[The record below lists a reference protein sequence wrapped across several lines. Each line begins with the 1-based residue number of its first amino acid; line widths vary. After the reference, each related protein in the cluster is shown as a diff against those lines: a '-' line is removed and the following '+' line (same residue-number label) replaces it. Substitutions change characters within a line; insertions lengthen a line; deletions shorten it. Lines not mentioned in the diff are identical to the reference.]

1 MSIGSAGLCPAVSCP
16 TWHHCV
22 SLWQETFRKQFPV
35 RLDTIAFLSDRK
47 LFASS
52 FLSGLTPLRFTPTG
66 NFSQA
71 VFLTP
76 WLLCASPQQETPLSC
91 EIVKK
96 NIGYTFPHVF
106 RVPKRG
112 FHSYIDFFLSIGH
125 GQGMDSVFWLYP
137 PFFFS
142 FYKIWFS
149 WHFLDIIFSL
159 FFLLLLFSVKSQ
171 FTIFLPVDKWISP
184 KIPMVSFVIFLFP
197 PFRPCLFTV
206 IHKFLCISPVDTFLF
221 PANCLYVW
229 FSFRGY
235 EQHVNNSV
243 KK

>member
-1 MSIGSAGLCPAVSCP
+1 MSIGAAGLCPAVSYP
-16 TWHHCV
+16 AWHYCV
-22 SLWQETFRKQFPV
+22 SFRQETFSP
-35 RLDTIAFLSDRK
+35 
-47 LFASS
+47 
-52 FLSGLTPLRFTPTG
+52 
-66 NFSQA
+66 A

-76 WLLCASPQQETPLSC
+76 WLLCASPQQETSPSC

-112 FHSYIDFFLSIGH
+112 FHSYIDFLLSIGH

-149 WHFLDIIFSL
+149 WHFLDIIFFL

-171 FTIFLPVDKWISP
+171 FTIFLPVDKWMSP

-197 PFRPCLFTV
+197 PFRPYLFTV

-221 PANCLYVW
+221 PANCLYMW
-229 FSFRGY
+229 FSFLSY
-235 EQHVNNSV
+235 EQYVNNSV
-243 KK
+243 KKWGFME